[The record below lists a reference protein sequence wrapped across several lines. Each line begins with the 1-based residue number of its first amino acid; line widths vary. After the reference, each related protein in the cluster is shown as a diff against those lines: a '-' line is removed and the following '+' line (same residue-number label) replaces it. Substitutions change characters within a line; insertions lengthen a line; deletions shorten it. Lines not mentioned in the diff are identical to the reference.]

1 MSSSTTIVFACKSN
15 SCRSQLAEGWAREWI
30 KEQRLGLENRAKTRF
45 TSRDEDDH
53 DRQLRAFLDG
63 LLVASVALD
72 ESSVSGG
79 GGSKRPSAP
88 LSSSPTSSLAT
99 SFSGSRA
106 PCVTCD
112 GELCTLSPTSPSQR
126 RKPKEKAIQA
136 MAQDGVDISSYY
148 AKSFKEV
155 LPLIANSGS
164 AAQDRPIDKLR
175 VLCSCP
181 DSMKCPLS
189 NLSKETLDWDID
201 PPTAAARSEGD
212 GAYLRVSR
220 QIKGKVDSFMDELK
234 RCAFAAND
242 KHVDGCNFGVD
253 TNENIIDQ
261 LLPVS
266 T

>member
-1 MSSSTTIVFACKSN
+1 MGLN
-15 SCRSQLAEGWAREWI
+15 S
-30 KEQRLGLENRAKTRF
+30 RAKHLL
-45 TSRDEDDH
+45 TSRDDDGH
-53 DRQLRAFLDG
+53 DRQLCAFLDG

-72 ESSVSGG
+72 ESSVSDGRV
-79 GGSKRPSAP
+79 SKRPSAP
-88 LSSSPTSSLAT
+88 QSSPPTSSLAT
-99 SFSGSRA
+99 NVSGSRV

-112 GELCTLSPTSPSQR
+112 GELCTLSLTSPSNR
-126 RKPKEKAIQA
+126 RRPKEKAIQA

-155 LPLIANSGS
+155 LPLIAKSGS
-164 AAQDRPIDKLR
+164 ATQDRPIDKLF

-220 QIKGKVDSFMDELK
+220 QIKEKVDSFMDELK
-234 RCAFAAND
+234 RCAFATTD

-253 TNENIIDQ
+253 TNEMIIEQ
-261 LLPVS
+261 LLPVY
-266 T
+266 TE